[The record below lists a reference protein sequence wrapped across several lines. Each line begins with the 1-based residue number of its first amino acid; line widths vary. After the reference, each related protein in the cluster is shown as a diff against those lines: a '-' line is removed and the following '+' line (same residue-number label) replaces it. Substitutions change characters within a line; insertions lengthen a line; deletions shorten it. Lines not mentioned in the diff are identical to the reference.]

1 MSVAYEKI
9 CEFSSALS
17 SPVEVDGSLY
27 MVAQNGDIF
36 KFKEGQLKVLFLWYI
51 IITQTEFHFGGQPSS
66 IAVDKDTKAIYLADI
81 AH

>member
-17 SPVEVDGSLY
+17 SPVEVDGALF

-36 KFKEGQLKVLFLWYI
+36 KFKDGQLK
-51 IITQTEFHFGGQPSS
+51 TEFHFGGQPSS
-66 IAVDKDTKAIYLADI
+66 MAVDKETKTVYLADM
-81 AH
+81 AHQAIIMR